1 MLFIQCDRMTRRAH
15 RQRYGVTLM
24 ELMVTI
30 VILGVVLGITTLSL
44 AGERTPTGT
53 VLSIASRVRALRSKA
68 ITSGVSQTAV
78 LSDTMG
84 ALLVTALPDGRVI
97 SDMPNL
103 DRNEGVVL
111 DIKGK

>member
-1 MLFIQCDRMTRRAH
+1 MPFIRCDRMAH
-15 RQRYGVTLM
+15 CAQRQRYGVTLM

-44 AGERTPTGT
+44 AGEKTPTGT
-53 VLSIASRVRALRSKA
+53 VLSTASRVRALRSKA
-68 ITSGVSQTAV
+68 ISSGTSQTAV
-78 LSDTMG
+78 LSDTTG

-103 DRNEGVVL
+103 DRNEGVVRS
-111 DIKGK
+111 GKRK